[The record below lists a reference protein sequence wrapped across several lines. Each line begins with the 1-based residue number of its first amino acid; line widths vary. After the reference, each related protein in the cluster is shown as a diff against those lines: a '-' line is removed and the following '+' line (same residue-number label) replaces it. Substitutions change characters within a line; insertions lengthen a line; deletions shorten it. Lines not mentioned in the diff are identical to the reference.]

1 MEESEDHLQTTESN
15 SLEDRRF
22 LLLIFHIDGVVKDRV
37 VRHCFLDVEAQF
49 YDESED
55 FVVAVIYARDQR
67 GHAPEVLCREH
78 LHRFGTEVAFDVIHL
93 LRILQCIIHCVFI
106 LMVTDE
112 QELHHLAGVAPYA

>member
-78 LHRFGTEVAFDVIHL
+78 LHGFGHRL
-93 LRILQCIIHCVFI
+93 P
-106 LMVTDE
+106 LMSSIFYGFFSALSTASSF
-112 QELHHLAGVAPYA
+112 LWSRMNKSFPI